1 LKLSFFFSFSFKH
14 LVPILS
20 IVVELAKGTRRE
32 SGRDGREGRDGRDNR
47 DSRDS
52 RGRRDD
58 RRPRRNENG

>member
-1 LKLSFFFSFSFKH
+1 MYLVYYWLKRH
-14 LVPILS
+14 LVFDFLHS

-32 SGRDGREGRDGRDNR
+32 SGRDRDN
-47 DSRDS
+47 RDS